1 MFQALRLSS
10 RSSLKRIIA
19 AAAGT
24 GTSTRISISG
34 RAAAAQD
41 ASCSQ
46 QRRHKCNEGGGGGG
60 RGEYEHIRAN
70 VNCPRCSK
78 DMAVLFSTRPL
89 SITGRETGLYQA
101 VNLCANCKTAFYFRP
116 SKLVPLQGTFVE
128 IGRLNGATA
137 TPTPTAT
144 PTLNSNSVETLSPAR
159 DLPTPKEI
167 CKALDDFVIGQE
179 RAKKVGIFFLSNFWQ
194 LNVVEHEFKLSIC
207 SEWLSGLPFC
217 IAWHIEDSNC
227 YMGSISYFILIK
239 EGFYNVFATSVC
251 LTGPFSCSL
260 QPLQKNTS
268 FFRAEKVSS
277 NFMAVVLIGV
287 FSPYWKKVIV

>member
-19 AAAGT
+19 AAAAAT

-60 RGEYEHIRAN
+60 RGEYEQIRAN

-78 DMAVLFSTRPL
+78 EMAVLFSTRPL

-101 VNLCANCKTAFYFRP
+101 VNLCPNCKTAFYFRP

-128 IGRLNGATA
+128 IGRLNGATSTA
-137 TPTPTAT
+137 TATATAT
-144 PTLNSNSVETLSPAR
+144 PAPNSNSVETLSPAR

-167 CKALDDFVIGQE
+167 CKALDAFVIGQE
-179 RAKKVGIFFLSNFWQ
+179 RAKKVGIFNFFVKEFL
-194 LNVVEHEFKLSIC
+194 
-207 SEWLSGLPFC
+207 
-217 IAWHIEDSNC
+217 
-227 YMGSISYFILIK
+227 
-239 EGFYNVFATSVC
+239 ATKC
-251 LTGPFSCSL
+251 CGT
-260 QPLQKNTS
+260 
-268 FFRAEKVSS
+268 
-277 NFMAVVLIGV
+277 
-287 FSPYWKKVIV
+287 

>member
-19 AAAGT
+19 AAAAGT

-34 RAAAAQD
+34 RAAAAAAQD

-46 QRRHKCNEGGGGGG
+46 QRRYKCNEGGGG

-101 VNLCANCKTAFYFRP
+101 VNLCPNCKTAFYFRP

-137 TPTPTAT
+137 TATPTPT
-144 PTLNSNSVETLSPAR
+144 PTLNSNSNSNSVETLSPAR

-179 RAKKVGIFFLSNFWQ
+179 RAKKVGIFNFFFVKEFL
-194 LNVVEHEFKLSIC
+194 
-207 SEWLSGLPFC
+207 
-217 IAWHIEDSNC
+217 
-227 YMGSISYFILIK
+227 
-239 EGFYNVFATSVC
+239 ATKC
-251 LTGPFSCSL
+251 CGT
-260 QPLQKNTS
+260 
-268 FFRAEKVSS
+268 
-277 NFMAVVLIGV
+277 
-287 FSPYWKKVIV
+287 